1 MSITFNDQV
10 AIVTGAGGGLGR
22 CHALDLAKRGAKVVV
37 NDLGGNVDGSDDG
50 SLSAAEMVV
59 EEIKA
64 AGGEAMA
71 NGASVTD
78 ADQVKAMVDE
88 VMEKYGRIDILVN
101 NAGILRDKSFS
112 KVEDQDFRM
121 VVEVHLMGSVN
132 CTKAVWEIMKE
143 QNYGRIVMTS

>member
-143 QNYGRIVMTS
+143 